1 MPFKLPPLIL
11 HPFADEKAPGTI
23 AAGSRAGLMMNGGI
37 PCEGCTFEELERR
50 FFAARYC
57 EIRMLFYLG
66 KDLER
71 WISQCVECTGASTQY
86 GDAGLTEDSFAALLV
101 ECAPASVAAKMA
113 SWGVNDYQNIFR
125 RALAIRTLF
134 QELPESSIL
143 GSEFLRYYYRFA
155 DHVFACRAEL
165 YAARRPQAGEF
176 EFEMYASSEYSKM
189 LERQWNE

>member
-11 HPFADEKAPGTI
+11 HPFADEKASGTI
-23 AAGSRAGLMMNGGI
+23 AEGSRAGLMMNGAL
-37 PCEGCTFEELERR
+37 PRDGCTFEELERR

-71 WISQCVECTGASTQY
+71 WIGQCAEFAAHLPEL
-86 GDAGLTEDSFAALLV
+86 AGEGLSEDSFAALLV
-101 ECAPASVAAKMA
+101 ECAPPGVGSKLAG
-113 SWGVNDYQNIFR
+113 WGVHDYQNIFR
-125 RALAIRTLF
+125 RALGIRTLF
-134 QELPESSIL
+134 QELPERAIL

-165 YAARRPQAGEF
+165 CAARRPQPGEF
-176 EFEMYASSEYSKM
+176 DFEIYASSEYSKM
-189 LERQWNE
+189 LERQWSA